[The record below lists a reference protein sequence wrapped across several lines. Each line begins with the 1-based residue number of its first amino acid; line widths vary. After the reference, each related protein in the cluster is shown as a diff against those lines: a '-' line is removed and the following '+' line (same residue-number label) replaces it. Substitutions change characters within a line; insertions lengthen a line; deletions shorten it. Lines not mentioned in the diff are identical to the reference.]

1 MGISMKSVI
10 RTSLLSLLSDSSVYI
25 FLTASHLFKN
35 HIKQNLHFIGKI
47 KNHNQK
53 GVYEQPYK

>member
-1 MGISMKSVI
+1 MKSVI